1 MRTDSVQLRTYI
13 SDILDGKKLRASR
26 LAKEIGVS
34 HATVG
39 RWLKGEDIPSPESC
53 RKLSQF
59 THTPIEEVL
68 RIAGHITTP
77 STNRN

>member
-1 MRTDSVQLRTYI
+1 MRTASVQLRTYI
-13 SDILDGKKLRASR
+13 SDILDENQLRASR

-39 RWLKGEDIPSPESC
+39 RWLKGEDTPSPESC

-68 RIAGHITTP
+68 RIAGHIISP
-77 STNRN
+77 SNN